1 MDARSRQAGFHLSF
15 KLTVDLGTRHDLE
28 EDWDDFKM
36 DRPLAPPIHLR
47 SNGRAKP
54 LTIGQTYHHLVSF
67 LEAQSSRPTPTVHL
81 TQLERLSDALGV
93 SAGLLSAQEMT
104 AHERERT
111 REEREEARRIR
122 KARRDMKRL
131 ERLEREERKQDEDAA
146 LAKQVE
152 AFSGSDEE
160 IDDDDEEGDGTVA
173 ESSSADEG
181 AGLPDT
187 AGDKEEEDSDVD
199 MKD

>member
-1 MDARSRQAGFHLSF
+1 
-15 KLTVDLGTRHDLE
+15 
-28 EDWDDFKM
+28 
-36 DRPLAPPIHLR
+36 
-47 SNGRAKP
+47 
-54 LTIGQTYHHLVSF
+54 
-67 LEAQSSRPTPTVHL
+67 
-81 TQLERLSDALGV
+81 
-93 SAGLLSAQEMT
+93 MT

-131 ERLEREERKQDEDAA
+131 ERMEREERKQDEEAA
-146 LAKQVE
+146 LEKQVE
-152 AFSGSDEE
+152 ALEGSDEE
-160 IDDDDEEGDGTVA
+160 IDEEEGDGTVV

-187 AGDKEEEDSDVD
+187 AEDKEEEDSDVD

>member
-1 MDARSRQAGFHLSF
+1 
-15 KLTVDLGTRHDLE
+15 
-28 EDWDDFKM
+28 M

-67 LEAQSSRPTPTVHL
+67 LETQSSRPTPTVHL

-93 SAGLLSAQEMT
+93 SAGLLSAQEMS

-131 ERLEREERKQDEDAA
+131 ERLEREERKQDEEAA
-146 LAKQVE
+146 LEKQVE
-152 AFSGSDEE
+152 ALSGSDEE
-160 IDDDDEEGDGTVA
+160 IDEEAGDGSVV
-173 ESSSADEG
+173 ESSSEDEG

-187 AGDKEEEDSDVD
+187 AEDKEEEDSDVD

>member
-1 MDARSRQAGFHLSF
+1 
-15 KLTVDLGTRHDLE
+15 
-28 EDWDDFKM
+28 M

-54 LTIGQTYHHLVSF
+54 LSTAQTYHHLVAF
-67 LEAQSSRPTPTVHL
+67 LEAQASRPTPTVHL

-122 KARRDMKRL
+122 KARREMKRL
-131 ERLEREERKQDEDAA
+131 EKMEREEKQRNEAEA
-146 LAKQVE
+146 LEKQVE
-152 AFSGSDEE
+152 ALEGSDES
-160 IDDDDEEGDGTVA
+160 IVEGDGDGSVA
-173 ESSSADEG
+173 EVGSDEEG

-187 AGDKEEEDSDVD
+187 AKDEEDSDVD
-199 MKD
+199 MQD